1 MGTQKD
7 SIHPAKEERRKKRTL
22 FSSLGFTLVELLVV
36 IGIVGLLSSII
47 FAITRGAD
55 EQGRIAKGLY
65 FSQHLHN
72 SLGAYA
78 AGIWNLDEGSGTTT
92 DDTSGWQ
99 SNGTLVNSPIW
110 RCASVDTGYTPSGQ
124 GCSLEL
130 NGSNQYINIGS
141 AQNLRLNGNATFEAW
156 IKTTQTSSYGV
167 IVAESHSWAVG
178 RNYEYAINNG
188 VLIFSHG
195 DGDNYTTYSSDTS
208 VANGKFNHVVFVA
221 DYPSYYFYVNGVQV
235 KKGTMSFPL
244 REGVGTQPGA
254 AGRIIGGLSW
264 TMYFNGL
271 IDEVRIYDSALTIT
285 QIKSQYYADLGEIL
299 IKNQIII

>member
-22 FSSLGFTLVELLVV
+22 FSSLGFTLVEILVV
-36 IGIVGLLSSII
+36 IAVIGLLSSII

-55 EQGRIAKGLY
+55 EQGRIARGLY

-178 RNYEYAINNG
+178 RNYEYVINNG

-221 DYPSYYFYVNGVQV
+221 DYPSYYFYVNGMQV

-244 REGVGTQPGA
+244 REGVGSHPEA
-254 AGRIIGGLSW
+254 SGRIIGGVNR
-264 TMYFNGL
+264 TNFFHRL
-271 IDEVRIYDSALTIT
+271 IDELSIYLWDLTIN
-285 QIKSQYYADLGEIL
+285 QKKLQPYYDYGEIL
-299 IKNQIII
+299 LKKQKIL